1 MDVYPE
7 WFYSHVKIHYDQSC
21 YLTHLSFLLSSFEN
35 EFKSSR
41 KLEEYLYAALGP
53 ALWAVCYWL
62 WPDSTSLG
70 AVWWPSLTG
79 AECLETGA
87 GSPCAGGGG
96 GGECYRVGWSESWQ
110 VGPGSE
116 NVTELVC
123 LINNLKEC
131 CESNSWYLLGS
142 RLNIPSGLMFI
153 WRALILDLTWT
164 T

>member
-7 WFYSHVKIHYDQSC
+7 WFYTHVKIHYNQSC
-21 YLTHLSFLLSSFEN
+21 YLTHLSFLLFSFEN
-35 EFKSSR
+35 EFNSSR

-62 WPDSTSLG
+62 CDQTSLG
-70 AVWWPSLTG
+70 AVWWPSMTG

-87 GSPCAGGGG
+87 GSPCAGRRRQ
-96 GGECYRVGWSESWQ
+96 RVLQGGWSESWQ

-123 LINNLKEC
+123 LIKNLKEC
-131 CESNSWYLLGS
+131 YESNSFLGICKAQCS
-142 RLNIPSGLMFI
+142 TFLQVWCLFGEH
-153 WRALILDLTWT
+153 
-164 T
+164 